1 MTFDLHFSK
10 MQALGNNYVYVETL
24 SQRLKNP
31 ETLAKRLSDR
41 HFGIGSDGM
50 ILICPSECADFRMR
64 VFDPDGTEAE
74 MCGNGLRSVGKYVY
88 DKGFTKKT
96 VFTVETLGGIKTVY
110 LDIRD
115 GKAADITAN
124 IGKPVPDAEKIP
136 VLCGAQ
142 TCIDFPVLLDARR
155 FFVTALSFGNPH
167 GVCFLEQS
175 ESPQAF
181 DLARYGTLLEHHA
194 IFPKRVNAEF
204 CKVLDRKTLFLR
216 TWERGTGETLACATG
231 SAACVVSG
239 VMTGRCG
246 RRMTVRQLG
255 GETQIE
261 WDKGGEVYMTAP
273 SVHVFDGVITLDKE
287 VFGA

>member
-10 MQALGNNYVYVETL
+10 MQALGNDYVYVETL
-24 SQRLKNP
+24 TQTVKNP
-31 ETLAKRLSDR
+31 ETLAVRLSDR
-41 HFGIGSDGM
+41 HFGVGSDGM

-110 LDIRD
+110 LDLRD
-115 GKAADITAN
+115 GKTASVTAD
-124 IGKPVPDAEKIP
+124 IGKPVMEAEKLP
-136 VLCGAQ
+136 ALCGLSR
-142 TCIDFPVLLDARR
+142 CIDFPIFLDGRR

-167 GVCFLEQS
+167 AVCFLEN
-175 ESPQAF
+175 EPVETF

-194 IFPKRVNAEF
+194 LFPKRVNAEF
-204 CKVLDRKTLFLR
+204 CQVIDRKTLSLR

-239 VMTGRCG
+239 VMTGRCE
-246 RRMTVRQLG
+246 RRAVVRQIG
-255 GETQIE
+255 GETLVE
-261 WDKGGEVYMTAP
+261 WNDSGNVFLTAP
-273 SVHVFDGVITLDKE
+273 SVHVFDGTIRLDKE

>member
-10 MQALGNNYVYVETL
+10 MQALGNDYVYVETL

-124 IGKPVPDAEKIP
+124 IGKPVLDAERIP

-204 CKVLDRKTLFLR
+204 CKVLDRETLFLR

-239 VMTGRCG
+239 VMTGRCA

-261 WDKGGEVYMTAP
+261 WDKSGEVYMTAP
-273 SVHVFDGVITLDKE
+273 SVHVFDGVVALDRE

>member
-10 MQALGNNYVYVETL
+10 MQALGNDYVYVETL
-24 SQRLKNP
+24 TQTVKNP
-31 ETLAKRLSDR
+31 ETLAVRLSDR

-110 LDIRD
+110 LNLRD
-115 GKAADITAN
+115 GKAASITAD
-124 IGKPVPDAEKIP
+124 IGKPVMEAEKLP
-136 VLCGAQ
+136 VLCGLSQ
-142 TCIDFPVLLDARR
+142 CIDFPILLDGRR

-167 GVCFLEQS
+167 AVCFLEN
-175 ESPQAF
+175 EPVKAF
-181 DLARYGTLLEHHA
+181 DLARYGTLLERHA
-194 IFPKRVNAEF
+194 LFPKRVNAEF
-204 CKVLDRKTLFLR
+204 CQVIDRNTLFLR

-239 VMTGRCG
+239 VMTGRCE
-246 RRMTVRQLG
+246 RKTTVRQIG
-255 GETQIE
+255 GETRVE
-261 WDKGGEVYMTAP
+261 WNDSGNVFLTAP
-273 SVHVFDGVITLDKE
+273 SVHVFDGTIRLDEE

>member
-10 MQALGNNYVYVETL
+10 MQALGNDYVYVETL

-124 IGKPVPDAEKIP
+124 IGKPVLDAEGIP

-142 TCIDFPVLLDARR
+142 TCIDFSVLLDARR
-155 FFVTALSFGNPH
+155 FL
-167 GVCFLEQS
+167 
-175 ESPQAF
+175 
-181 DLARYGTLLEHHA
+181 
-194 IFPKRVNAEF
+194 
-204 CKVLDRKTLFLR
+204 
-216 TWERGTGETLACATG
+216 
-231 SAACVVSG
+231 
-239 VMTGRCG
+239 
-246 RRMTVRQLG
+246 
-255 GETQIE
+255 
-261 WDKGGEVYMTAP
+261 
-273 SVHVFDGVITLDKE
+273 
-287 VFGA
+287 

>member
-10 MQALGNNYVYVETL
+10 MQALGNDYVYVETL
-24 SQRLKNP
+24 TQTVKNP
-31 ETLAKRLSDR
+31 ETLAVRLSDR
-41 HFGIGSDGM
+41 HFGVGSDGM

-110 LDIRD
+110 LDLRD
-115 GKAADITAN
+115 GKTSSVTAD
-124 IGKPVPDAEKIP
+124 IGKPVMEAEKLP
-136 VLCGAQ
+136 ALCGLSR
-142 TCIDFPVLLDARR
+142 CIDFPIFLDGRR

-167 GVCFLEQS
+167 AVCFLEN
-175 ESPQAF
+175 EPVETF

-194 IFPKRVNAEF
+194 LFPKRVNAEF
-204 CKVLDRKTLFLR
+204 CQVIDRKTLSLR

-239 VMTGRCG
+239 VMTGRCE
-246 RRMTVRQLG
+246 RRAVVRQIG
-255 GETQIE
+255 GETLVE
-261 WDKGGEVYMTAP
+261 WNDSGNVFLTAP
-273 SVHVFDGVITLDKE
+273 SVHVFDGTIRLDKE

>member
-10 MQALGNNYVYVETL
+10 MQALGNDYIYVETL
-24 SQRLKNP
+24 TQTLRNP
-31 ETLAKRLSDR
+31 ETLASRLSDR
-41 HFGIGSDGM
+41 HFGIGGDGM

-88 DKGFTKKT
+88 DKGFTAKT

-110 LDIRD
+110 LDISD
-115 GKAADITAN
+115 GKAAGITAN
-124 IGKPVPDAEKIP
+124 IGKPILDAEKIP
-136 VLCGAQ
+136 VSCGASR
-142 TCIDFPVLLDARR
+142 CIDFPVILDTRR

-167 GVCFLEQS
+167 GVCFLDKDE
-175 ESPQAF
+175 EPERF
-181 DLARYGTLLEHHA
+181 DLARFGTLLEHHA

-204 CKVLDRKTLFLR
+204 CGVLDRNTLFLR

-239 VMTGRCG
+239 VITGRCE
-246 RRMTVRQLG
+246 RKSTVRQIG
-255 GETQIE
+255 GETLIE
-261 WDKGGEVYMTAP
+261 WDKNGEVYMTAP
-273 SVHVFDGVITLDKE
+273 SAHVFDGTVQLDKE

>member
-10 MQALGNNYVYVETL
+10 MQALGNDYVYVETL
-24 SQRLKNP
+24 TQTVKNP
-31 ETLAKRLSDR
+31 ETLAVRLSDR
-41 HFGIGSDGM
+41 HFSVGSDGM

-110 LDIRD
+110 LDLRD
-115 GKAADITAN
+115 GKTASVTAD
-124 IGKPVPDAEKIP
+124 IGKPVMEAEKLP
-136 VLCGAQ
+136 ALCGLSR
-142 TCIDFPVLLDARR
+142 CIDFTIFLDGRR

-167 GVCFLEQS
+167 AVCFLEN
-175 ESPQAF
+175 EPVETF

-194 IFPKRVNAEF
+194 LFPKRVNAEF
-204 CKVLDRKTLFLR
+204 CQVIDRNTLSLR

-239 VMTGRCG
+239 VMTGRCE
-246 RRMTVRQLG
+246 RRAVVRQIG
-255 GETQIE
+255 GETLVE
-261 WDKGGEVYMTAP
+261 WNDSGNVFLTAP
-273 SVHVFDGVITLDKE
+273 SVHVFDGTVRLDKE
-287 VFGA
+287 VFGT

>member
-10 MQALGNNYVYVETL
+10 MQALGNDYVYVETL
-24 SQRLKNP
+24 TQTVKNP
-31 ETLAKRLSDR
+31 ETLAVRLSDR
-41 HFGIGSDGM
+41 HFGVGSDGM

-110 LDIRD
+110 LDLRD
-115 GKAADITAN
+115 GKTASVTAD
-124 IGKPVPDAEKIP
+124 IGKPVMEAEKLP
-136 VLCGAQ
+136 ALCGLSR
-142 TCIDFPVLLDARR
+142 CIDFPIFLDGRR

-167 GVCFLEQS
+167 AVCFLEN
-175 ESPQAF
+175 EPVETF
-181 DLARYGTLLEHHA
+181 DLERYGTLLEHHA
-194 IFPKRVNAEF
+194 LFPKRVNAEF
-204 CKVLDRKTLFLR
+204 CQVIDRNTLSLR

-239 VMTGRCG
+239 VMTGRCE
-246 RRMTVRQLG
+246 RRAVVRQIG
-255 GETQIE
+255 GETLVE
-261 WDKGGEVYMTAP
+261 WNDSGNVFLTAP
-273 SVHVFDGVITLDKE
+273 SVHVFDGTVRLDKE
-287 VFGA
+287 VFGT

>member
-10 MQALGNNYVYVETL
+10 MQALGNDYVYVETL
-24 SQRLKNP
+24 TQTVKNP
-31 ETLAKRLSDR
+31 ETLAVRLSDR

-110 LDIRD
+110 LDLRD
-115 GKAADITAN
+115 GKTASVTAD
-124 IGKPVPDAEKIP
+124 IGKPVMETEKLP
-136 VLCGAQ
+136 VLCGLSR
-142 TCIDFPVLLDARR
+142 CIDFPIFLDGRR

-167 GVCFLEQS
+167 AVCFLEN
-175 ESPQAF
+175 EPVETF

-194 IFPKRVNAEF
+194 LFPKRVNAEF
-204 CKVLDRKTLFLR
+204 CQVIDRNTLFLR

-239 VMTGRCG
+239 AMTGRCE
-246 RRMTVRQLG
+246 RRAVVRQTG
-255 GETQIE
+255 GETLVE
-261 WDKGGEVYMTAP
+261 WNDSGNVFLTAP
-273 SVHVFDGVITLDKE
+273 SVHVFDGTVRLDKE